1 MLLLD
6 KDDFPEHWAW
16 WKKDIKS
23 TYNIGRIIRA
33 PSDVN
38 GRGLWA
44 KCLYIWAKCL
54 YLVTLPFYVWFHC
67 TCIIPNSFLYHFI
80 FDHLDDNTPQG
91 FWKPEASISKRIIIY
106 TIAIPQMVIFA
117 LLALSF
123 VLVGVLPTGLW
134 YFFIFGIFFRYGF
147 S

>member
-1 MLLLD
+1 MLILD

-16 WKKDIKS
+16 WKRHITS
-23 TYNIGRIIRA
+23 TYKLGRNRRV
-33 PSDVN
+33 PGDVN

-44 KCLYIWAKCL
+44 KCS

-67 TCIIPNSFLYHFI
+67 TCYIPNSFLNHFI
-80 FDHLDDNTPQG
+80 FDHLDDNRPQG
-91 FWKPEASISKRIIIY
+91 FWKPGASISKRIIIY

-123 VLVGVLPTGLW
+123 LLVGLLPINLVILLSFG
-134 YFFIFGIFFRYGF
+134 FFGVFV
-147 S
+147 SLNT